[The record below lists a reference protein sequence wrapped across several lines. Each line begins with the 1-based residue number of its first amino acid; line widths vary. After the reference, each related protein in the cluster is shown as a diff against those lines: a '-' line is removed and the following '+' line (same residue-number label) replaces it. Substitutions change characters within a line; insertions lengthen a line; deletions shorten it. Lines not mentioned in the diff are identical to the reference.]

1 MQVRVFG
8 ILASTLGRSTVEID
22 NEPASVNELLQKLR
36 GAEPDIRIFLDR
48 EKVAVAVNHEFVK
61 GNATIRP
68 DDEVALLPPVSG
80 G

>member
-1 MQVRVFG
+1 VKLRVFG
-8 ILASTLGRSTVEID
+8 ILSTTLGTSSIEVEGAPRSVE
-22 NEPASVNELLQKLR
+22 ELLDKLR
-36 GAEPDIRIFLDR
+36 SAYPDIAVYLER

-61 GNATIRP
+61 GDALIRP